1 MSRMF
6 TFVLCLAA
14 LAGWTQAT
22 ELLAN
27 GDFEAPFDPAWTD
40 TIAGTSGFGTFE
52 RTDTM
57 GCGTGCAAR
66 AYKTLA
72 SYAGLGQTVTV
83 PDVNLTFSFDGRFRL
98 GGGSSTCWP
107 AAAVFLRYQDAAGND
122 LATTKFV
129 LHNEFCTWGN
139 NDTAHI
145 VEIENPEVWNHH
157 TLDIAQEISD
167 NLPGLNAAD
176 VVQIQVQIY
185 AYDNGT

>member
-1 MSRMF
+1 VRKTVVLF
-6 TFVLCLAA
+6 LCLAVLVGILPA
-14 LAGWTQAT
+14 V
-22 ELLAN
+22 EFIAN
-27 GDFEAPFDPAWTD
+27 GNFEQALDQGWTD
-40 TIAGTSGFGTFE
+40 TVVGTSGFGMFE

-57 GCGTGCAAR
+57 GCGSGCAAR
-66 AYKTLA
+66 VYKTLA
-72 SYAGLGQTVTV
+72 SYAGLGQTVTI
-83 PDVNLTFSFDGRFRL
+83 PNVNLTFSFDGRFRL
-98 GGGSSTCWP
+98 AGGSSTCWP
-107 AAAVFLRYQDAAGND
+107 AAALFLRYQDASGND

-129 LHNEFCTWGN
+129 LHNEFCSWGN

-157 TLDIAQEISD
+157 TLDIAQEISS